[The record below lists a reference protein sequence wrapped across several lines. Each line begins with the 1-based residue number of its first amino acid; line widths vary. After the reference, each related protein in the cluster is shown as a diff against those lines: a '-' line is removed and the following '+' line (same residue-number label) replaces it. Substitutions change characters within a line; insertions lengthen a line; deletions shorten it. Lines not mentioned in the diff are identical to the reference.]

1 MTEEGMLWEE
11 AIFTSVSLLCQ
22 DWNVWILFDCVIF
35 DLAQSELARELFQSL
50 EYLPCYELVLKSL
63 FDFPK
68 DSFPVIFD
76 RMLESG
82 LYLG

>member
-1 MTEEGMLWEE
+1 MCEF
-11 AIFTSVSLLCQ
+11 I
-22 DWNVWILFDCVIF
+22 FDCVIF

-50 EYLPCYELVLKSL
+50 KYLPCYELVLKSL